1 MAENRKAAG
10 RAGTAAGATA
20 AGGAGAAGIAGGM
33 AASASEAAEAG
44 ACAASSGGAAPAAA
58 QTSDAAGAVRLI
70 PNRKSEAYFYG
81 AQTGRVPAGWSCRRH
96 LHHMMFELN
105 LVLEGTQLA
114 EVGGV
119 SYRQGKD
126 ELILVPP
133 MTLHAYRAAEPF
145 AFFVM
150 HVQVDDPAFL
160 NLLNRAKLPL
170 LKPEHGLSRLLLPEA
185 KRILRLVTEDGEA
198 PKTKLFRAVYTIMD
212 LLETH
217 IAGLEGPGA
226 RADVLPI
233 RIAKAIESL
242 VADRQAEEAIA
253 AGWMEALAER
263 LGFSRRHCYRVF
275 REAYSLSPREYLAV
289 LRRQEAMHLLTGGG
303 HAVEEV
309 ARRIGYD
316 NVQSFIR
323 QFVKWTGTTP
333 GAFRKERAGETV
345 YLTPLEL
352 E

>member
-1 MAENRKAAG
+1 MER
-10 RAGTAAGATA
+10 TT
-20 AGGAGAAGIAGGM
+20 GITEPM
-33 AASASEAAEAG
+33 
-44 ACAASSGGAAPAAA
+44 
-58 QTSDAAGAVRLI
+58 RHF

-81 AQTGRVPAGWSCRRH
+81 AQLGSVPEGWACRRH

-114 EVGGV
+114 EVGGTV
-119 SYRQGKD
+119 YRQGKD
-126 ELILVPP
+126 HLILVPP
-133 MTLHAYRAAEPF
+133 MMLHSYKAEGAF

-150 HVQVDDPAFL
+150 HVQVDDPVFL
-160 NLLNRAKLPL
+160 NKLNRAKLL
-170 LKPEHGLSRLLLPEA
+170 LMPPEHELNRLLLPEVR
-185 KRILRLVTEDGEA
+185 RIMQLVQEEA
-198 PKTKLFRAVYTIMD
+198 ASKTKLFRSLYTIMD
-212 LLETH
+212 LLESSITSQEESSS
-217 IAGLEGPGA
+217 G
-226 RADVLPI
+226 ADVLPI
-233 RIAKAIESL
+233 RIAKEIESL
-242 VADRQAEEAIA
+242 VADRHAEEAIA

-275 REAYSLSPREYLAV
+275 RDAYSLSPREYLAV
-289 LRRQEAMHLLTGGG
+289 LRQQEAMHLLMGGEL
-303 HAVEEV
+303 AVEEV

-333 GAFRKERAGETV
+333 GAFRRQRAGETV